1 MVTCRLTRPITAAL
15 ADWQRFSP
23 SKSPSA
29 FSLGQSS
36 RCSRPDAEV
45 ISALAL
51 VRTRARVT
59 REPQQ
64 SRSQFITG
72 SARAEWAPVQHHQC
86 ERAHARVWEMS
97 GAQRCSGESEHEAKR
112 LCTRNEPHD
121 RSDPAEGDSA
131 AVVSYCGSVYSVT
144 HRQQIS
150 IASTSIWYTS
160 SG

>member
-1 MVTCRLTRPITAAL
+1 MVTCRLTRPITSAL

-86 ERAHARVWEMS
+86 ERAHTRVFERWAAHS
-97 GAQRCSGESEHEAKR
+97 GAVESPSTRRSGCARGTSHMTVVIQQRATALQWLVTAVQFTVSHI
-112 LCTRNEPHD
+112 
-121 RSDPAEGDSA
+121 DSK
-131 AVVSYCGSVYSVT
+131 Y
-144 HRQQIS
+144 Q
-150 IASTSIWYTS
+150 
-160 SG
+160 